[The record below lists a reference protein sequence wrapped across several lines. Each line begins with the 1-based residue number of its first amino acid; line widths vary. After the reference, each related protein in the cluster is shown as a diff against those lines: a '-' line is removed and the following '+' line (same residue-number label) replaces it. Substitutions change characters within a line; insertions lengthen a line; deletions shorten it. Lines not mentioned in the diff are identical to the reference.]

1 MENIREDLLF
11 TTNTDCAPLRK
22 YFNIRYYRTRPS
34 VFKLTQL
41 LSTNKITLVNTYIL
55 HTTKLSSLIIV

>member
-11 TTNTDCAPLRK
+11 TKNTDSAPLRK
-22 YFNIRYYRTRPS
+22 YLNIRYYRTRPS

-55 HTTKLSSLIIV
+55 HTTKLSSLIVV

>member
-1 MENIREDLLF
+1 MREYEHF
-11 TTNTDCAPLRK
+11 RPEVQATLRK
-22 YFNIRYYRTRPS
+22 YLNIRYYRTRPS

-55 HTTKLSSLIIV
+55 HTTNVHL

>member
-11 TTNTDCAPLRK
+11 TKNTDSAPLRK
-22 YFNIRYYRTRPS
+22 YLNIRYYRTRPS

-55 HTTKLSSLIIV
+55 HTTKLSSLGL

>member
-1 MENIREDLLF
+1 MEKIREDLLF
-11 TTNTDCAPLRK
+11 TKNTDSAPLRK
-22 YFNIRYYRTRPS
+22 HLNIRYYRTRPS

-55 HTTKLSSLIIV
+55 HTTNVHL